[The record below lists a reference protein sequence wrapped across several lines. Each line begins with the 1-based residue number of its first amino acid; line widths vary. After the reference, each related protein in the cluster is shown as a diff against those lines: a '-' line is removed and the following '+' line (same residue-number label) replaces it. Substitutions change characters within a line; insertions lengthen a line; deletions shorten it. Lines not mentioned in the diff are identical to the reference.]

1 MADKAASNIN
11 INLVD
16 QYKPV
21 GLKAVL
27 AAALMCANDPKKK
40 GVEPAKTADKVA

>member
-1 MADKAASNIN
+1 MADKAASNTK

-40 GVEPAKTADKVA
+40 DGTSVKKPQKVA

>member
-1 MADKAASNIN
+1 MAEQAASNTK

-40 GVEPAKTADKVA
+40 GDQPAKTAEKVA

>member
-1 MADKAASNIN
+1 MADKAASNTK
-11 INLVD
+11 INLED

-27 AAALMCANDPKKK
+27 AAALMCANDQKKK
-40 GVEPAKTADKVA
+40 AEQVAKTADKVA

>member
-1 MADKAASNIN
+1 MAEQAASTNKIK
-11 INLVD
+11 LED

-27 AAALMCANDPKKK
+27 AAALMCANDRKKP
-40 GVEPAKTADKVA
+40 EDKLVKIEEKIA

>member
-1 MADKAASNIN
+1 MAEQAASNTK
-11 INLVD
+11 INLED

-27 AAALMCANDPKKK
+27 AAALMCANDQKKK
-40 GVEPAKTADKVA
+40 GETSAKTAEKTA